1 MASNMTDQQ
10 FTKGFSI
17 FLALGIV
24 LTLFLILLGNI
35 AAGTITERVRA
46 ERNEM
51 AASGL
56 ATQHLQ
62 PVGQLNLGESASTAE
77 STQVAAAASVT
88 VDGAQVYQLACMAC
102 HTAGVA
108 GAPKLGDTEAWSTRV
123 TQGAEALYTHAIS
136 GFQGSAGMMP
146 PKGGNL
152 ALSDDEVKAAVDY
165 MLAQSQ

>member
-10 FTKGFSI
+10 FTKGFGI
-17 FLALGIV
+17 FLGLGIV

-35 AAGTITERVRA
+35 TAGTITERIRT

-102 HTAGVA
+102 HT
-108 GAPKLGDTEAWSTRV
+108 
-123 TQGAEALYTHAIS
+123 
-136 GFQGSAGMMP
+136 
-146 PKGGNL
+146 
-152 ALSDDEVKAAVDY
+152 
-165 MLAQSQ
+165 